1 MPPSRLAQGRASTGE
16 STSAAVSNG
25 TSANVGAS
33 NGKSKSAS
41 AILVRQQQCVAQE
54 VGGGEGAQGV
64 SEYEKQRLERIKVCE
79 RGCVFVCARM
89 GGRRRVNKIDVVTF
103 CPAFLYT
110 TPPLR

>member
-1 MPPSRLAQGRASTGE
+1 LPPSRLAQGRANTGK

-25 TSANVGAS
+25 KSANVGAS

-54 VGGGEGAQGV
+54 VGGGEGAQEV

-79 RGCVFVCARM
+79 RECVCLCAY
-89 GGRRRVNKIDVVTF
+89 GRAEKVDKIDVGTF
-103 CPAFLYT
+103 CPAFFPT
-110 TPPLR
+110 TPPFR